1 MTRRPHSG
9 FVASLDAYER
19 MRAVQR
25 KADGPDA
32 IDEEVRRQVWLEAQR
47 EAERLSHEQRSRS
60 GIKLASRHASQHA
73 QGRKRKRAE
82 NDAPADELSD
92 ADEYS
97 DDSYYSDEYEE
108 EEDDESQFPHP
119 SIPFASRM
127 NAWQQ
132 KHPLH
137 LFFLFNS
144 FALGVVALCSDV
156 GC

>member
-1 MTRRPHSG
+1 MCPFAQVPGGDGDFSVGMTRRPHSG

-47 EAERLSHEQRSRS
+47 EAERLSREQRSRS

-73 QGRKRKRAE
+73 QGRKRKRSSDHDHAE
-82 NDAPADELSD
+82 DDLSD

-97 DDSYYSDEYEE
+97 DDSFYSDEYDE
-108 EEDDESQFPHP
+108 EEDEESQ
-119 SIPFASRM
+119 
-127 NAWQQ
+127 
-132 KHPLH
+132 
-137 LFFLFNS
+137 
-144 FALGVVALCSDV
+144 
-156 GC
+156 

>member
-73 QGRKRKRAE
+73 QGRKRKRSDAE
-82 NDAPADELSD
+82 NDELSD

-108 EEDDESQFPHP
+108 EEDDESQLPHTQHARFPSPREWSQAHSLP
-119 SIPFASRM
+119 
-127 NAWQQ
+127 
-132 KHPLH
+132 
-137 LFFLFNS
+137 
-144 FALGVVALCSDV
+144 
-156 GC
+156 